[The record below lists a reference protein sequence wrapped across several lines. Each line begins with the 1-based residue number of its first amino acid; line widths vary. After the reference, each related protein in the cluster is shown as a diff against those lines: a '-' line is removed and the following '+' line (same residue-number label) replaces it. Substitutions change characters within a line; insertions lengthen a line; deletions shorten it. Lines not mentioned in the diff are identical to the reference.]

1 MEEVYQSSNS
11 FLDMQFKDDL
21 GNLVVPTSGIYNIV
35 DAESGTVIVE
45 DTKFTPIIS
54 TYTIEIKPEQNILLN
69 TNNEEEEHVVNV
81 SFTYSGAGGDKIG
94 IGVYKYK
101 VLKVEKVPEEP

>member
-1 MEEVYQSSNS
+1 MEEAYQGSNS
-11 FLDMQFKDDL
+11 FLDVQFKDDL
-21 GNLVVPTSGIYNIV
+21 GKLVVPTSGVYNIV
-35 DAESGTVIVE
+35 DAESGTVILE

-54 TYTIEIKPEQNILLN
+54 TYTIEIEPEQNILLD
-69 TNNEEEEHVVNV
+69 TNNDEEEHIVNV
-81 SFTYSGAGGDKIG
+81 SFTYSGGKIG